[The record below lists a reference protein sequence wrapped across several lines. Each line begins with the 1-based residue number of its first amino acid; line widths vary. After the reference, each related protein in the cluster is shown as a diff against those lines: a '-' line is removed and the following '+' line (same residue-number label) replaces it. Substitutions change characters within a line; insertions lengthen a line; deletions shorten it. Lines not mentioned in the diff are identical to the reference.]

1 MEREEGG
8 LDGVEAVAEGRGV
21 RACGRSSIPLG
32 CSWVPAVVCVH
43 ECVFIHVHGS
53 VCANTHGGWRRIKAQ
68 PSPLRLTLQ
77 EAVLSTRC
85 RLNLNPI
92 STLYY

>member
-8 LDGVEAVAEGRGV
+8 LDGGEAVAEGRGV
-21 RACGRSSIPLG
+21 RTCGRSSIPLG
-32 CSWVPAVVCVH
+32 CSWVPAVCVCMS
-43 ECVFIHVHGS
+43 VFIYVHGS
-53 VCANTHGGWRRIKAQ
+53 VCVCTHEGQRRIKAR

-92 STLYY
+92 SILYY